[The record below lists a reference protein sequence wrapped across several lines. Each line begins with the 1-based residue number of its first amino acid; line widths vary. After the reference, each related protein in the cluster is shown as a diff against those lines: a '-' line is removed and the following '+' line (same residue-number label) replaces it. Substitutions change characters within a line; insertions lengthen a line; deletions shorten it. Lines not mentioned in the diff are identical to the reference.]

1 MKIELLYFAQLRDAF
16 GDGDTIV
23 VNAEA
28 TVGDVVASIRGRD
41 EWRAVKDLPL
51 RYAVN
56 EVVVDENTALC
67 DGDTLALLPPVSG
80 G

>member
-1 MKIELLYFAQLRDAF
+1 VKIELLYFAQLRDAF
-16 GDGDTIV
+16 GDGDTMV
-23 VNAEA
+23 VNSDA
-28 TVGDVVASIRGRD
+28 TVGDVVATIRGRD

-56 EVVVDENTALC
+56 EVVVDENTALR